1 MVELPEGHRDDVYS
15 DPMAVEDWKVAS
27 DKTEDAEHMPSEK
40 GGPSKDDMEHGRRP
54 SGEEMKEADADEMG
68 QEEGG
73 QSMASRLAVSKRE
86 GRVLN
91 ACMGIVLVLGLG
103 SYVLWSTWDPR
114 KTFGTVEAGAKR
126 R

>member
-1 MVELPEGHRDDVYS
+1 
-15 DPMAVEDWKVAS
+15 MAVEEWKAAS
-27 DKTEDAEHMPSEK
+27 YKAEDAGHMPSEK
-40 GGPSKDDMEHGRRP
+40 DGPSQDDMEHGRRP
-54 SGEEMKEADADEMG
+54 SGEEMKEAIADELE

-91 ACMGIVLVLGLG
+91 ACMVLVLVLGLG